1 MMNRAFLLG
10 YLLVTV
16 AANAQQQK
24 TTADIKTTQNQSDE
38 KTDYKLVGAPMPRMK
53 VLLYEDTAKKV
64 ATTSTAEPETRKAR
78 KHKKEKVT
86 TIAGQTYLTAK
97 DVDNGANLFIML
109 FNPTCGHC
117 QDMTKHIEN
126 NIDLFKKSH
135 LVFIATPMMSQYLH
149 DFSELTKVYDY
160 PSIKVGIDSSRFVDN
175 AFLYQMLPQI
185 NIYDGDRKLLKIYTG
200 DTPFDSLKKYIQ

>member
-1 MMNRAFLLG
+1 MINRAFLFG
-10 YLLVTV
+10 CLLL
-16 AANAQQQK
+16 ASGASAQQQK
-24 TTADIKTTQNQSDE
+24 TNATAKTTQNDAE
-38 KTDYKLVGAPMPRMK
+38 KIDYKLVGSPMPKMR
-53 VLLYEDTAKKV
+53 VLLFQDTAKRV
-64 ATTSTAEPETRKAR
+64 APTAEAQPTKRKGR
-78 KHKKEKVT
+78 KHKKE
-86 TIAGQTYLTAK
+86 TIAGSQVYLTEK
-97 DVDNGANLFIML
+97 DVDNGANLFVML

-126 NIDLFKKSH
+126 NIGLFKKSN
-135 LVFIATPMMSQYLH
+135 LVFIATPMMGQYLH
-149 DFSELTKVYDY
+149 DFTELTKSYEY